1 MRSLARPC
9 KTAIVRPES
18 ADSFIVGGQDEGT
31 DDGVMEALDPG
42 VVEAGVMRGPPGC
55 GTPRSGSTAPRPV
68 LTGHGRRVP
77 TGFRPQSGPAS
88 LAMRSDSQGGG
99 TTPVGLLS
107 GAKRTPRF
115 AADLPK
121 EETGQPGRVIVGRG
135 GAACHTSRVS
145 VTILDREMYTE
156 AAAAR
161 LLRVAPSTLH
171 WWLEGRPPRYRP
183 VIRVEP
189 TGSRNVTWAEFVEAG
204 LLRSYRRE
212 HDVPLKELREFID
225 RLREEF
231 QVPYP
236 LADRRP
242 YVGSGRRLLVDLQ
255 DRSHLDPEFCLVAI
269 ANGQT
274 VLTAPGEEFFERVD
288 WSGDQPAGWRPHE
301 DPASPIRINPLVRFG
316 MPSIGGIST
325 EAIAGEL
332 DGGASLEEVAEDFGL
347 DLDAVRWAQSY
358 ELSQRA
364 AA

>member
-1 MRSLARPC
+1 MHYVEREDPGGGHPEPRQGVAVLPGAELRHARSQIPGAVSCRTLGRRAPAAARTPLHKPFAMAPETLWHLLTNFFLRWC

-189 TGSRNVTWAEFVEAG
+189 TGSRNVTWAEFG
-204 LLRSYRRE
+204 
-212 HDVPLKELREFID
+212 
-225 RLREEF
+225 
-231 QVPYP
+231 
-236 LADRRP
+236 
-242 YVGSGRRLLVDLQ
+242 
-255 DRSHLDPEFCLVAI
+255 
-269 ANGQT
+269 T
-274 VLTAPGEEFFERVD
+274 
-288 WSGDQPAGWRPHE
+288 WSRC
-301 DPASPIRINPLVRFG
+301 R
-316 MPSIGGIST
+316 
-325 EAIAGEL
+325 
-332 DGGASLEEVAEDFGL
+332 
-347 DLDAVRWAQSY
+347 
-358 ELSQRA
+358 
-364 AA
+364 